1 MREKSASTY
10 VHLRPVL
17 SEPVRYEL
25 KIRCPAFYRPQIEA
39 WVRTHWAH
47 WRVRY
52 PPRQVNNI
60 YFDTPDCQNV
70 EDNLDGFGERR
81 KLRLRWYG
89 PSLERVT
96 DARLELKCRE
106 GAVGWKEVC
115 PVDVDLDLTRQTW
128 AEIYTRL
135 RVAAD
140 PRMAVYFVAA
150 AMPSL
155 INCYHRAY
163 YATPDEA
170 VRLTIDTSLRAYDQ
184 RFSSRPNLTRAAR
197 LPDWTIVEFKAVAEY
212 LPRLADIL
220 ADFPFRPDRCSK
232 YVSGVVS
239 ALDPDGVW
247 LL

>member
-1 MREKSASTY
+1 MT
-10 VHLRPVL
+10 VQ

-25 KIRCPAFYRPQIEA
+25 KIRCPSLYRPQIEA
-39 WVRTHWAH
+39 WVRVHSAH

-52 PPRQVNNI
+52 PTRQVNNV
-60 YFDTPDCQNV
+60 YFDTFDCQNAD
-70 EDNLDGFGERR
+70 DNLDGVGERR

-106 GAVGWKEVC
+106 GAVGWKEVF
-115 PVDVDLDLTRQTW
+115 PVNVDLDLTRQTW
-128 AEIYTRL
+128 SEICASL
-135 RVAAD
+135 RAAAD
-140 PRMAVYFVAA
+140 PPIAIYLTAVTV
-150 AMPSL
+150 PTL
-155 INCYHRAY
+155 INSYQRAY

-170 VRLTIDTSLRAYDQ
+170 VRLTIDSGLRAYDQ
-184 RFSSRPNLTRAAR
+184 RFSLRPNLSRPAL
-197 LPDWTIVEFKAVAEY
+197 LPDWVIVELKASAEH

-232 YVSGVVS
+232 YVLGVIS
-239 ALDPDGVW
+239 ALDPEGVA

>member
-1 MREKSASTY
+1 M
-10 VHLRPVL
+10 
-17 SEPVRYEL
+17 
-25 KIRCPAFYRPQIEA
+25 
-39 WVRTHWAH
+39 RTHWAH

-60 YFDTPDCQNV
+60 YFDTLDSQNV
-70 EDNLDGFGERR
+70 EDNLDGVGERR

-96 DARLELKCRE
+96 DARLERKCRE
-106 GAVGWKEVC
+106 GAVGWKEIW
-115 PVDVDLDLTRQTW
+115 PMGVDLDLTRQAW
-128 AEIYTRL
+128 PEICARL
-135 RVAAD
+135 RAAVD
-140 PRMAVYFVAA
+140 PRMVIYFTAA
-150 AMPSL
+150 AAPTL

-170 VRLTIDTSLRAYDQ
+170 VRLTIDSDLRAYDQ
-184 RFSSRPNLTRAAR
+184 RFSARPNLSRAVR
-197 LPDWTIVEFKAVAEY
+197 MPDWVIVELKAAAEY

>member
-1 MREKSASTY
+1 MYSRY
-10 VHLRPVL
+10 PV
-17 SEPVRYEL
+17 SIQREPVRYEL
-25 KIRCPAFYRPQIEA
+25 KIRCPSLYRPQIEA

-60 YFDTPDCQNV
+60 YFDTLDSQNV
-70 EDNLDGFGERR
+70 EDNLDGVGERR

-106 GAVGWKEVC
+106 GAVGWKEIW
-115 PVDVDLDLTRQTW
+115 PVEVDLDLNRGAW
-128 AEIYTRL
+128 PEICARL
-135 RVAAD
+135 RAAAD
-140 PRMAVYFVAA
+140 PRIVIALTTTA
-150 AMPSL
+150 PTL

-170 VRLTIDTSLRAYDQ
+170 VRLTIDSDLRAYDQ
-184 RFSSRPNLTRAAR
+184 RFSVRPNLSRAAR
-197 LPDWTIVEFKAVAEY
+197 MPDWVIVELKAVAEH

>member
-1 MREKSASTY
+1 VVSIQI
-10 VHLRPVL
+10 
-17 SEPVRYEL
+17 EPVRYEL
-25 KIRCPAFYRPQIEA
+25 KIRCPSLYRPQIEA

-60 YFDTPDCQNV
+60 YFDTLDSQNV
-70 EDNLDGFGERR
+70 EDNLDGVGERR

-96 DARLELKCRE
+96 DARLERKCRE
-106 GAVGWKEVC
+106 GAVGWKEIW
-115 PVDVDLDLTRQTW
+115 PVEVDLDLTRQAW
-128 AEIYTRL
+128 PEICARL
-135 RVAAD
+135 RVAVD
-140 PRMAVYFVAA
+140 PRMAIYFTAA
-150 AMPSL
+150 AAPTL

-170 VRLTIDTSLRAYDQ
+170 VRLTIDSDLRAYDQ
-184 RFSSRPNLTRAAR
+184 RFSARPNLSRAVR
-197 LPDWTIVEFKAVAEY
+197 MPDWVIVELKAAAEY